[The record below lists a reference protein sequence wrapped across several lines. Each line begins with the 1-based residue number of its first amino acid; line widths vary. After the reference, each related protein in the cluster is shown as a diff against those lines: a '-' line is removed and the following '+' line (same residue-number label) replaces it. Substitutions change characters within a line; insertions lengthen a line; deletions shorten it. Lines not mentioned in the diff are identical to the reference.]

1 MLGLGAADLNSSGKM
16 NSMEGVQSNNN
27 GEMPTVQGARM
38 SEEYALATL
47 AIHADDAVNV
57 LTDVAPPMHVST
69 TFRYDNSTLDP
80 VGDEEVSFTSPK
92 ALIYTDLNL
101 ARSDRKLPRLLS
113 PRRAEHNTLRSYT
126 ILSP

>member
-1 MLGLGAADLNSSGKM
+1 MLGLDAADLKSSGKM
-16 NSMEGVQSNNN
+16 NSVEDMQSKNN

-69 TFRYDNSTLDP
+69 TFRYNNSALNP
-80 VGDEEVSFTSPK
+80 VGDDEVGFYIS
-92 ALIYTDLNL
+92 
-101 ARSDRKLPRLLS
+101 
-113 PRRAEHNTLRSYT
+113 
-126 ILSP
+126 